1 MNVALISTTDK
12 VLLPLQIMQWE
23 NIKKFKVPPKIV
35 LTLAFF
41 PRNLYFERKLTSLA
55 YVLELCHLPPAS

>member
-23 NIKKFKVPPKIV
+23 NNKKFKVTPKIV

-41 PRNLYFERKLTSLA
+41 PRNL
-55 YVLELCHLPPAS
+55 